1 MDRLQAAVTGA
12 IVGGTLGAPLRGL
25 NTFRKL
31 NFYEP
36 VPTRMAANTALDSW
50 IVAAE
55 HRASGGRPEG
65 YCWKMPGNHDYRIDE
80 TAFGL
85 QNLASG
91 LSAPLS
97 GAFENPLPNGSQALG
112 RCAIWGLLFP
122 NDPDQAAEFA
132 YNDASFDH
140 AGEGVWA
147 AMAVARMASVA
158 DSGIA
163 VTQLIKAATSILPT
177 TSASHKAVS
186 SVLGSFN
193 QGRDLVDVYTQLPLH
208 LATKDALHAALN
220 LAFLMMGLLY
230 GEKDPMKSMLLTA
243 GCGGA
248 SDQTTVATGAIS
260 AAMAGAVPDDLTKP
274 LGDVFVAG
282 HGLKRLSPPATW
294 GEFEERIRF
303 ARSEANLPQPVVL
316 QPQLVVSSDLEAS
329 VDPTVEA
336 PVTAEQPTPAVVLEP
351 KPGLLQ
357 LASSTPDGA
366 VAVVDHLLF
375 RVQYVDSPVAF
386 PAKAVKII
394 LTVTNPEPSERT
406 IELTA
411 TAPEGWELA
420 TKLTAFRLKQGESS
434 SFPIVVQPPSGPS
447 SETQEAIKVRF
458 DTYQLSLP
466 VLPPQQWYWV
476 GPFVNHEG
484 TGFEKNYRCEDV
496 QNTREVFNGRSDL
509 PVSWTIAS
517 FPGVSFDLEPE
528 FKRGPGV
535 IYLYAKARF
544 PEPGKYRIVCAASTG
559 CIVWVNRQQLVK
571 YHDMHVPAPRAIQ
584 PYVASFEAAG
594 PVEIMVKVLR
604 NLQEV
609 LPTVIY
615 FLAEDGS
622 IVKPVEFFPM
632 C

>member
-55 HRASGGRPEG
+55 HRAAGGRPEG
-65 YCWKMPGNHDYRIDE
+65 YCWKMPANHDYRIDE

-85 QNLASG
+85 HNLSLG

-112 RCAIWGLLFP
+112 RAVVWGLLFP
-122 NDPDQAAEFA
+122 DDPDQAALFA

-140 AGEGVWA
+140 AQEGVWA
-147 AMAVARMASVA
+147 AMAVARMAS
-158 DSGIA
+158 IA
-163 VTQLIKAATSILPT
+163 KPGATVSQLVKAATSILPPN
-177 TSASHKAVS
+177 SLSLKAVS
-186 SVLGSFN
+186 SALGSFN
-193 QGRDLVDVYTQLPLH
+193 QGRDLAEVYTQLPLH
-208 LATKDALHAALN
+208 LGTRDALNASLN
-220 LAFLMMGLLY
+220 LAFVMMGLLY
-230 GEKDPMKSMLLTA
+230 GENDPTKAMLVTA

-248 SDQTTVATGAIS
+248 SDQTTVAVGAIAS
-260 AAMAGAVPDDLTKP
+260 AVAGGTPDELVKP

-294 GEFEERIRF
+294 AEFEERIRF
-303 ARSEANLPQPVVL
+303 ARHEIAPEPVDEL
-316 QPQLVVSSDLEAS
+316 QPELPVSSDLAPD
-329 VDPTVEA
+329 VPVGTPTAEPRP
-336 PVTAEQPTPAVVLEP
+336 PVTLDPSAD
-351 KPGLLQ
+351 LLK
-357 LASSTPDGA
+357 LVAGAPDGA
-366 VAVVDHLLF
+366 VAVIDHLLF
-375 RVQYVDSPVAF
+375 RVQYVDSPVAQ
-386 PAKAVKII
+386 PGKTVKVI
-394 LTVTNPEPSERT
+394 LSVSNPEPADREV
-406 IELTA
+406 ELRA
-411 TAPEGWELA
+411 SAPEGWDLA
-420 TKLTAFRLKQGESS
+420 SKLTSFRLKQGESS
-434 SFPIVVQPPSGPS
+434 SFPIVVQASPLSPAGSV
-447 SETQEAIKVRF
+447 KVHF
-458 DTYQLSLP
+458 GTYQLSLP
-466 VLPPQQWYWV
+466 ILSPQQWYSV

-496 QNTREVFNGRSDL
+496 QNTKEVFNGRSDL
-509 PVSWTIAS
+509 PVSWTLTS
-517 FPGVSFDLEPE
+517 FPGVLFDLEPD
-528 FKRGPGV
+528 FKKGPGV
-535 IYLYAKARF
+535 IYLYTKVRF

-559 CIVWVNRQQLVK
+559 CIVWVNHQQLVK
-571 YHDMHVPAPRAIQ
+571 YHDMHTPIPRAIQ
-584 PYVASFEAAG
+584 PYVASFDAAG

-622 IVKPVEFFPM
+622 VVQPVEFYPM
-632 C
+632 T